1 MFAQYKPQV
10 GDTITGV
17 VFDDEGPLMMVYVTE
32 RDSTDRVV
40 AYDLTVAD
48 GSFSFK
54 LVNPKDRL
62 VVNFVGY
69 DKVDIP
75 IDSTY
80 FEIKM
85 MDQGDTI
92 IILDCNPNAP
102 IPIPLRD
109 SSDVFHEIDMSEF
122 EAHGFTTIDE
132 VLNAKF
138 GPDFPF
144 TVSDHVQ
151 VKTKHEYVDLGLS
164 VKWATCNLG
173 AEIPEEYGDYYAW
186 GETTPIC
193 KYLDYD
199 STIYNTLKVS
209 ETIRSKY
216 HTPGCRLEP
225 DDDAAHVNWGGDWRM
240 PTKEEFAELFE
251 KCEWADTIQ
260 NDVFGFLFTS
270 KVPGYTSESIFLPY
284 NPAAINDI
292 ADLGAA
298 MSYQDGHYMTSNISS
313 QYASRCVIL
322 RFSAYEFGTFDDEID
337 LDIGWIDNR
346 GILAGMKW
354 SKIHITPFDMTGPAL
369 IRPVC
374 P

>member
-1 MFAQYKPQV
+1 MKRLLDLLSVIFLLQTVSVSVFAQHKPQA

-32 RDSTDRVV
+32 RDSTGRVV
-40 AYDLTVAD
+40 VYDLTVAD

-69 DKVDIP
+69 DRVDIP

-80 FEIKM
+80 YEIKM

-138 GPDFPF
+138 GPD
-144 TVSDHVQ
+144 
-151 VKTKHEYVDLGLS
+151 L
-164 VKWATCNLG
+164 
-173 AEIPEEYGDYYAW
+173 
-186 GETTPIC
+186 IC
-193 KYLDYD
+193 
-199 STIYNTLKVS
+199 
-209 ETIRSKY
+209 
-216 HTPGCRLEP
+216 
-225 DDDAAHVNWGGDWRM
+225 
-240 PTKEEFAELFE
+240 
-251 KCEWADTIQ
+251 
-260 NDVFGFLFTS
+260 
-270 KVPGYTSESIFLPY
+270 
-284 NPAAINDI
+284 
-292 ADLGAA
+292 
-298 MSYQDGHYMTSNISS
+298 
-313 QYASRCVIL
+313 
-322 RFSAYEFGTFDDEID
+322 
-337 LDIGWIDNR
+337 
-346 GILAGMKW
+346 
-354 SKIHITPFDMTGPAL
+354 
-369 IRPVC
+369 PVC

>member
-1 MFAQYKPQV
+1 MKASKVLILAILLFLQAAATTVFAQHKPQV

-17 VFDDEGPLMMVYVTE
+17 VFDDNGPMMLVNVTE
-32 RDSTDRVV
+32 RDSTGRVV
-40 AYDLTVAD
+40 AHDLTVMD

-109 SSDVFHEIDMSEF
+109 SSDVFPEIDMSEF
-122 EAHGFTTIDE
+122 EGLGFTTIDE

-138 GPDFPF
+138 GLDLPF

-151 VKTKHEYVDLGLS
+151 VKTKPDI
-164 VKWATCNLG
+164 TNL
-173 AEIPEEYGDYYAW
+173 
-186 GETTPIC
+186 
-193 KYLDYD
+193 
-199 STIYNTLKVS
+199 
-209 ETIRSKY
+209 R
-216 HTPGCRLEP
+216 
-225 DDDAAHVNWGGDWRM
+225 
-240 PTKEEFAELFE
+240 
-251 KCEWADTIQ
+251 
-260 NDVFGFLFTS
+260 
-270 KVPGYTSESIFLPY
+270 
-284 NPAAINDI
+284 
-292 ADLGAA
+292 AA
-298 MSYQDGHYMTSNISS
+298 MSYGYGNYLTSNMSS
-313 QYASRCVIL
+313 QYAYRCVML

-337 LDIGWIDNR
+337 LDIGWIDKR
-346 GILAGMKW
+346 GILAGTKW
-354 SKIHITPFDMTGPAL
+354 SKKHITQFDMTGPAF
-369 IRPVC
+369 IRPVF
-374 P
+374 